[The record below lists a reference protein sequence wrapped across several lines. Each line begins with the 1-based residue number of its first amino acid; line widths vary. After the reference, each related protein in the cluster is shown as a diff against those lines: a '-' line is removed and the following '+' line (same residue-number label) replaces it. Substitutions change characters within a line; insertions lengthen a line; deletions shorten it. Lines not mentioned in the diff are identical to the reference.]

1 MAKIPAPKSLVVL
14 GGGIAGH
21 AIAYRLKHLFAV
33 TLVDPKTYLEVP
45 MAAPRLLVDPD
56 ALQAR
61 IPYAHFLDGVTVVQ
75 GRATGLTDGSV
86 AIAPAQGGTATL
98 PFDFAVI
105 ATGSRYADPLIKA
118 AAPTEAERAAEIA
131 VAHARHARARTVVI
145 VGGGAVGVE
154 TAGEFLD
161 ALPEVKVVL
170 VDPGPALLP
179 QAPSRFSGWA
189 TQFLTKRGV
198 ELILGDRVASP
209 GLGEQPVGGV
219 VTTASGRT
227 IPADAVVWATGVKV
241 ATEFVSAS
249 WPDSVEPDG
258 RVRTDPFLR
267 VEGHPSVFVVGDA
280 TNLPES
286 RMAVIAGLHV
296 KAVVASLTA
305 LGAKRP
311 ERVRLKPYKVQR
323 PGEGTGKLML
333 VTLGRR
339 AGLSSLPFGQF
350 RARVFAKIK
359 GEDML
364 VGRVRKDIGLDPA

>member
-1 MAKIPAPKSLVVL
+1 
-14 GGGIAGH
+14 
-21 AIAYRLKHLFAV
+21 V
-33 TLVDPKTYLEVP
+33 T
-45 MAAPRLLVDPD
+45 
-56 ALQAR
+56 
-61 IPYAHFLDGVTVVQ
+61 
-75 GRATGLTDGSV
+75 S
-86 AIAPAQGGTATL
+86 L
-98 PFDFAVI
+98 PFDFCVI

-118 AAPTEAERAAEIA
+118 TAATEAERAAEIA

-161 ALPEVKVVL
+161 ALPGVKVVL
-170 VDPGPALLP
+170 VDSGPALLP

-209 GLGEQPVGGV
+209 GLGEQPLGGV

-249 WPDSVEPDG
+249 WPDTVEPDG

-305 LGAKRP
+305 LSRARRP
-311 ERVRLKPYKVQR
+311 EHVRLKPYKVQR
-323 PGEGTGKLML
+323 PGEGMGKLML

-350 RARVFAKIK
+350 RARVFARIK

-364 VGRVRKDIGLDPA
+364 VDRVRKDIGLDPA